1 MDKNSKNIDTPDT
14 MGKLFS
20 LTPIKNRQI
29 EVSFTAPDL
38 SSQGGLLLM
47 NEYEQHHGFIGKL
60 TGCIEDTRHQPF
72 VQHSYYE
79 MLRQRIFQIAAGYQD
94 FEYIMEITHLPLLRF
109 SGQAVRTMPFLKTHY
124 VW

>member
-1 MDKNSKNIDTPDT
+1 MDKNSKDFDTKDT

-20 LTPIKNRQI
+20 ITPIKNKPI

-47 NEYEQHHGFIGKL
+47 NEYEQQHGFIDKL
-60 TGCIEDTRHQPF
+60 TNCIEDARHQPF

-79 MLRQRIFQIAAGYQD
+79 MLRQCIFQIAAGYKD
-94 FEYIMEITHLPLLRF
+94 SDDCDLLRGDSILKIC
-109 SGQAVRTMPFLKTHY
+109 SGGVAFI
-124 VW
+124 